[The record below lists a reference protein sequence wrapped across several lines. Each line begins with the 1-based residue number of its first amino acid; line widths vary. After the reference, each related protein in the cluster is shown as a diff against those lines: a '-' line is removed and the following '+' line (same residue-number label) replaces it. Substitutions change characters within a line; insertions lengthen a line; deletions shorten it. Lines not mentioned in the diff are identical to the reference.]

1 MPPAETFKL
10 WETSP
15 FADRAA
21 KGLLAFAPKIRFSD
35 CTLRDGEQQAGIV
48 FTGADKLKIARALDA
63 AGIYEIEAGTPASSA
78 EDCDAV
84 AAIARDGL
92 RAKVSALARARK
104 DDVDLVAKTGA
115 WGVRLS
121 LPISPIQR
129 ASKIKLD
136 DEQYLALAR
145 EITGYS
151 KEHGLNVIF
160 SPYDTT
166 RCELDFLKRLLET
179 LQRDQTVD
187 RVRLVDTT
195 GCATPHVVRFLVKEM
210 QAAADIP
217 IEIHCHNDCGLG
229 VANTIAGAEAGAE
242 YLSVTVNGIGERS
255 GNAALEETAL
265 ALRALY
271 GVDTGLDLAKLT
283 ELSRLVEEL
292 SGVALQAHKPVVGR
306 GAFAHE
312 SGMVVAG
319 LLKDP
324 FTAECY
330 RPELVGQRREIVIG
344 KKAGLA
350 SVEAKLRELGIDA
363 TRDDLLHLLEAVKAK
378 AIATKRPLATAEFKQ
393 LAVSVVGTS
402 RAGNG
407 EKGKNHVVD

>member
-1 MPPAETFKL
+1 MPPDDREKP

-21 KGLLAFAPKIRFSD
+21 EGLVTFAPEIRLSD
-35 CTLRDGEQQAGIV
+35 CTLRDGEQQAGVV
-48 FTGADKLKIARALDA
+48 FTVDDKIRIAGALDA
-63 AGIYEIEAGTPASSA
+63 AGVYEIEAGTPAQSA
-78 EDCDAV
+78 DDRAAV
-84 AAIARDGL
+84 EAIAHAGL

-104 DDVDLVAKTGA
+104 DDVDLVAATGA

-129 ASKIKLD
+129 TSKLKLD
-136 DEQYLALAR
+136 DEQYLTLAR
-145 EITGYS
+145 DITGYC
-151 KEHGLNVIF
+151 KERGLYVTF

-166 RCELDFLKRLLET
+166 RCELGFLKRVLET
-179 LQRDQTVD
+179 LQRDRTVD

-195 GCATPHVVRFLVKEM
+195 GCATPHVVRFLVREM
-210 QAAADIP
+210 KDAADIP
-217 IEIHCHNDCGLG
+217 IEVHCHDDFGLG

-242 YLSVTVNGIGERS
+242 YLSVTVNGIGERC

-265 ALRALY
+265 ALRVLF
-271 GVDTGLDLAKLT
+271 GIDLGLDTTKLT

-292 SGVALQAHKPVVGR
+292 SGVTLQVNKAVVGR

-319 LLKDP
+319 LLKEP

-330 RPELVGQRREIVIG
+330 RPELVGQQREIVIG
-344 KKAGLA
+344 KKAGIA
-350 SVEAKLRELGIDA
+350 SVEAKLRELGIEA
-363 TRDDLLHLLEAVKAK
+363 ARDDVVRLVEAVKAK
-378 AIATKRPLATAEFKQ
+378 SVQTKRPLESDEFKK
-393 LAVSVVGTS
+393 LAQAVIDQRS
-402 RAGNG
+402 
-407 EKGKNHVVD
+407 